1 MSVLCVSMKHWS
13 SQFTL
18 ALLNYS
24 IIKYLSA
31 SLRSYMIAI
40 THKGLKQLSGTHLP
54 VIKPQKHVIK
64 LLDQLLCY

>member
-24 IIKYLSA
+24 IIKYLSV

-40 THKGLKQLSGTHLP
+40 SHKGLKQLSGSHSP
-54 VIKPQKHVIK
+54 VIKP
-64 LLDQLLCY
+64 